1 MSSNVKEPK
10 PPAFQSSLCRRIV
23 KLSYLIGS
31 ISIVITAALFTT
43 YLFAYP
49 FRSNV
54 CNGID
59 NGADNAAAL
68 CLSQQTDRGYIA
80 TSTLVKGKLLPAG
93 FAKIT
98 NQAALD
104 AGTATDGDYVL
115 CEWNDEVGR
124 CEEAEPDAPGCDSEL
139 NDDGTRKH
147 RLGTDGECDALK
159 VPELCKQTGFKSAL
173 TATAQEDLASAG
185 ANAEISAAILFITM
199 ILGIVSFGNY
209 YWQPITSICGPDN
222 MLSGL
227 CSHYGKPF
235 KLDIAYVVCGMWSS
249 ESCKHC
255 AKKGQTGSD
264 EAGKPAKFET
274 DYEAATI
281 WFSFLVH
288 NVLILI
294 FGLIGTNSKAAV
306 DDECYGVKNADGEL
320 DIYGTGDAQDYI
332 DALVDK
338 DAKTYLDQR
347 GAIYTAAQIFWWI
360 NLIAGGIQTGAYIMS
375 NSGTADMDLVAVRDI
390 SDLNPFADIGI
401 NAQGKYSQ
409 LNQEDKDFNK
419 ENLYSRRTVQLRGQ
433 F

>member
-1 MSSNVKEPK
+1 MSSSK

-80 TSTLVKGKLLPAG
+80 TSTLVKAKLLPAG

-98 NQAALD
+98 NQAAID
-104 AGTATDGDYVL
+104 AGTATDGQYEL
-115 CEWNDEVGR
+115 CEWNTEVKR

-147 RLGTDGECDALK
+147 RFGTDGECDALK

-185 ANAEISAAILFITM
+185 ANAEIAAAVLFVTM
-199 ILGIVSFGNY
+199 VLGIVSFFNY
-209 YWQPITSICGPDN
+209 YWHPITEICKSET
-222 MLSGL
+222 LTGL
-227 CSHYGKPF
+227 CEHYGAPF
-235 KLDIAYVVCGMWSS
+235 KLDIGYLVCGMWSS

-255 AKKGQTGSD
+255 AKKGATSASGDSPQAFKS
-264 EAGKPAKFET
+264 

-294 FGLIGTNSKAAV
+294 FGLIGTNAKATV
-306 DDECYGVKNADGEL
+306 DDECYGVKNVDGEL
-320 DIYGTGDAQDYI
+320 DVYGTGDAQDYI
-332 DALVDK
+332 DGLTDK

-347 GAIYTAAQIFWWI
+347 GAIYTAAQVFWWI

-375 NSGTADMDLVAVRDI
+375 NSGTADMDLVAIRGID
-390 SDLNPFADIGI
+390 DLNPFKDISVDSKGEY
-401 NAQGKYSQ
+401 ARVSQ
-409 LNQEDKDFNK
+409 NDDKN
-419 ENLYSRRTVQLRGQ
+419 ELYSRRTVQLRGQ

>member
-1 MSSNVKEPK
+1 MSSDRKS
-10 PPAFQSSLCRRIV
+10 PAFQGSLVRRVI

-31 ISIVITAALFTT
+31 ISIVITSALFTT

-68 CLSQQTDRGYIA
+68 CLSQQVDRGYI
-80 TSTLVKGKLLPAG
+80 STNNLVKGKLLPPG

-98 NQAALD
+98 NQAAID
-104 AGTATDGDYVL
+104 ADPTVDGDYVL
-115 CEWNDEVGR
+115 CEFNTETTT
-124 CEEAEPDAPGCDSEL
+124 CEEAEPDAAGCDSEL

-147 RLGTDGECDALK
+147 RWGTDGECDALK
-159 VPELCKQTGFKSAL
+159 VPELCKQTGFKDAL
-173 TATAQEDLASAG
+173 TTDAQEDLASAG
-185 ANAEISAAILFITM
+185 ANAELAAAILFITM
-199 ILGIVSFGNY
+199 ILGIASFLNY
-209 YWQPITSICGPDN
+209 YWQPITSICGSE
-222 MLSGL
+222 MLTGL

-235 KLDIAYVVCGMWSS
+235 KIDIAYIVCGMWSS
-249 ESCKHC
+249 QSCKHC
-255 AKKGQTGSD
+255 AKKGSTAQ
-264 EAGKPAKFET
+264 EAGKPAGFET

-288 NVLILI
+288 NVLILV
-294 FGLIGTNSKAAV
+294 FGLIGTNAKATV

-347 GAIYTAAQIFWWI
+347 GSIYTVAQIFWWI
-360 NLIAGGIQTGAYIMS
+360 NLIAAGIQTGAYIMS
-375 NSGTADMDLVAVRDI
+375 NSETSDMDLVAVRDI
-390 SDLNPFADIGI
+390 SDLNPFADIGVDPQGAYAPV
-401 NAQGKYSQ
+401 AQ
-409 LNQEDKDFNK
+409 QEPNK
-419 ENLYSRRTVQLRGQ
+419 NELYSRRTVQLRGQ

>member
-1 MSSNVKEPK
+1 MSSSQK

-59 NGADNAAAL
+59 NSADDAAAL
-68 CLSQQTDRGYIA
+68 CLSQQVDRGYIA
-80 TSTLVKGKLLPAG
+80 TSTLVKGTLLPAG
-93 FAKIT
+93 FAKLT
-98 NQAALD
+98 NQAAID
-104 AGTATDGDYVL
+104 ADPTVDGDYVL
-115 CEWNDEVGR
+115 CEWNAEVTR
-124 CEEAEPDAPGCDSEL
+124 CEEAEPDQAGCDSEL

-147 RLGTDGECDALK
+147 RFGTDSECDALK
-159 VPELCKQTGFKSAL
+159 VPELCKQTGFKSAS
-173 TATAQEDLASAG
+173 TVTAQEDLATAG

-199 ILGIVSFGNY
+199 CLGIASFFNY
-209 YWQPITSICGPDN
+209 YWQPITSICQSE

-235 KLDIAYVVCGMWSS
+235 KLDIAYIVCGMWSS

-255 AKKGQTGSD
+255 AKKGQTGGD
-264 EAGKPAKFET
+264 IGGEPAKFET

-294 FGLIGTNSKAAV
+294 FGLIGTSAKAAV

-320 DIYGTGDAQDYI
+320 DIYGTGDAQEYI

-347 GAIYTAAQIFWWI
+347 GSIYTVAQIFWWI
-360 NLIAGGIQTGAYIMS
+360 NLIAAGIQTGSYIMS
-375 NSGTADMDLVAVRDI
+375 NSGTSDMDLVAVRDI
-390 SDLNPFADIGI
+390 SDLNPFADIGVDSR
-401 NAQGKYSQ
+401 GKYSQ
-409 LNQEDKDFNK
+409 LATSEEGGEKNE
-419 ENLYSRRTVQLRGQ
+419 LYSRRTVQLRGQ

>member
-1 MSSNVKEPK
+1 MSSQGGSK

-23 KLSYLIGS
+23 KLSYLVGS
-31 ISIVITAALFTT
+31 ISIVITSALFTT

-80 TSTLVKGKLLPAG
+80 TSTLVKAKLLPAG

-104 AGTATDGDYVL
+104 AGTATDGQYEL
-115 CEWNDEVGR
+115 CEWNTEVKR

-147 RLGTDGECDALK
+147 RFGTDGECDALK

-185 ANAEISAAILFITM
+185 ANAEISAAILFVTM
-199 ILGIVSFGNY
+199 ILGITSFFNY
-209 YWQPITSICGPDN
+209 YWQVITDICGSE
-222 MLSGL
+222 MLTNL

-235 KLDIAYVVCGMWSS
+235 KLDIAYLVCGMWSS

-255 AKKGQTGSD
+255 AKKGETGPSV
-264 EAGKPAKFET
+264 AGEPAKFET

-320 DIYGTGDAQDYI
+320 DVYGTGDAQDYI

-338 DAKTYLDQR
+338 DAKSYLDQR
-347 GAIYTAAQIFWWI
+347 GAIYTAAQVFWWI
-360 NLIAGGIQTGAYIMS
+360 NLIAAGIQTGSYIMS
-375 NSGTADMDLVAVRDI
+375 NSGTADLDLVAIR
-390 SDLNPFADIGI
+390 SGEDLNPFADISVD
-401 NAQGKYSQ
+401 AKGKYAGVPTESPDGK
-409 LNQEDKDFNK
+409 ND
-419 ENLYSRRTVQLRGQ
+419 LYSRRTVQLRGQ

>member
-1 MSSNVKEPK
+1 MSSDRKS
-10 PPAFQSSLCRRIV
+10 PAFQGSLVRRVI

-31 ISIVITAALFTT
+31 ISIVITSALFTT

-68 CLSQQTDRGYIA
+68 CLSQQVDRGYIS
-80 TSTLVKGKLLPAG
+80 TSNLVKGKLLPPG

-98 NQAALD
+98 NQAAID
-104 AGTATDGDYVL
+104 ADPTVDGDYVL
-115 CEWNDEVGR
+115 CEFNTETTT
-124 CEEAEPDAPGCDSEL
+124 CEEAEPDAAGCDSEL

-147 RLGTDGECDALK
+147 RWGTDGECDALK
-159 VPELCKQTGFKSAL
+159 VPELCKQTGFKDAL
-173 TATAQEDLASAG
+173 TTDAQEDLASAG
-185 ANAEISAAILFITM
+185 ANAELAAAILFITM
-199 ILGIVSFGNY
+199 VLGIASFLNY
-209 YWQPITSICGPDN
+209 YWQPITSICGSE
-222 MLSGL
+222 MLTGL

-235 KLDIAYVVCGMWSS
+235 KIDIAYIVCGMWSS
-249 ESCKHC
+249 QSCKHC
-255 AKKGQTGSD
+255 AKKGSTAQ
-264 EAGKPAKFET
+264 EAGKPAGFET

-288 NVLILI
+288 NILILI
-294 FGLIGTNSKAAV
+294 FGLVGTNAKATV

-347 GAIYTAAQIFWWI
+347 GSIYTVAQIFWWI
-360 NLIAGGIQTGAYIMS
+360 NLIAAGIQTGAYIMS
-375 NSGTADMDLVAVRDI
+375 NSETSDMDLVAVRDI
-390 SDLNPFADIGI
+390 SDLNPFADIGVDPQGAYAPV
-401 NAQGKYSQ
+401 AQ
-409 LNQEDKDFNK
+409 QEPNKDA
-419 ENLYSRRTVQLRGQ
+419 LYSRRTVQLRGQ

>member
-1 MSSNVKEPK
+1 MSSSGERK
-10 PPAFQSSLCRRIV
+10 PPAFQSSLCRRLV
-23 KLSYLIGS
+23 KLSYLVGS

-59 NGADNAAAL
+59 NGADNAPAL
-68 CLSQQTDRGYIA
+68 CLSQQVDRGYKP
-80 TSTLVKGKLLPAG
+80 TSTLVKAKLLPAG

-104 AGTATDGDYVL
+104 AGTATDGQYEL
-115 CEWNDEVGR
+115 CEWNTEVKR

-147 RLGTDGECDALK
+147 RWGTDGECDALK

-173 TATAQEDLASAG
+173 TATAQEDLAAAG
-185 ANAEISAAILFITM
+185 ANAEISAVILFVTM
-199 ILGIVSFGNY
+199 VLGILSFFNY
-209 YWQPITSICGPDN
+209 YWQPITSICGSD
-222 MLSGL
+222 MLTNL

-235 KLDIAYVVCGMWSS
+235 KLDIAYLVCGMWSS

-255 AKKGQTGSD
+255 AKKGSTSGQSSGP
-264 EAGKPAKFET
+264 AGFET

-281 WFSFLVH
+281 WLSFLVH

-306 DDECYGVKNADGEL
+306 DDECYGVKNVDGEL
-320 DIYGTGDAQDYI
+320 DVYGTGDAQDYI
-332 DALVDK
+332 DGLTDK

-375 NSGTADMDLVAVRDI
+375 NSGTADMDLVAVRDFN
-390 SDLNPFADIGI
+390 DLNPFADIGVDSKG
-401 NAQGKYSQ
+401 QYSAVPTEDTGSK
-409 LNQEDKDFNK
+409 QEM
-419 ENLYSRRTVQLRGQ
+419 YSRRTVQLRGQ

>member
-1 MSSNVKEPK
+1 MSSPGENKK
-10 PPAFQSSLCRRIV
+10 PAFQGSLCRRVV

-31 ISIVITAALFTT
+31 ISIIITSALFTT

-59 NGADNAAAL
+59 NGADTAAAL
-68 CLSQQTDRGYIA
+68 CLSQQVDRGYKP
-80 TSTLVKGKLLPAG
+80 TSTLVKGKLLPPG

-104 AGTATDGDYVL
+104 DGSATDGDYVL
-115 CEWNDEVGR
+115 CEWNTEVER
-124 CEEAEPDAPGCDSEL
+124 CEEAEPDQVGCDSEL

-147 RLGTDGECDALK
+147 RFGTDGECDALK
-159 VPELCKQTGFKSAL
+159 VPELCKQTGFKDAL
-173 TATAQEDLASAG
+173 TTEAQEDLANAG
-185 ANAEISAAILFITM
+185 ANAELSAAILFITM
-199 ILGIVSFGNY
+199 ILGIASFLNY
-209 YWQPITSICGPDN
+209 YWQPITSICGSE
-222 MLSGL
+222 MLTGL

-235 KLDIAYVVCGMWSS
+235 KLDIAYIVCGMWSS
-249 ESCKHC
+249 QSCKHC
-255 AKKGQTGSD
+255 AKKGSTGSVP
-264 EAGKPAKFET
+264 GGPQGFET

-288 NVLILI
+288 NILILV
-294 FGLIGTNSKAAV
+294 FGLVGTNAKAAV

-332 DALVDK
+332 DGLTDK

-347 GAIYTAAQIFWWI
+347 GSIYTVAQIFWWI
-360 NLIAGGIQTGAYIMS
+360 NLIAAGIQTGSYIMS
-375 NSGTADMDLVAVRDI
+375 NSGTSDMDLVAVRDI
-390 SDLNPFADIGI
+390 DDLNPFADIGVDEKGVY
-401 NAQGKYSQ
+401 APVAS
-409 LNQEDKDFNK
+409 K
-419 ENLYSRRTVQLRGQ
+419 EPEKNELYSRRTVQLRGQ